1 MKTFIEIGTSDFNNL
16 DAFLDCG
23 WRGFFIEPVPKYFE
37 SLQEKV
43 KGKNSVCV
51 QTAITNYNGTIKMDV
66 LTPYQEEQ
74 WQRGISHVHA
84 EGNPANYSSNLVQRN
99 KDIGNVETII
109 VPCVTLDF
117 FLEHFNIVEVDFMQ
131 IDVEGH
137 ELAILEHYSWNVKP
151 KMLKIEHKF
160 IDDSRLTSL
169 LDSNGYKW
177 WMEREDVYAI
187 LMK

>member
-23 WRGFFIEPVPKYFE
+23 WRGFFVEPVPKYFE
-37 SLQEKV
+37 SLKEKV

-51 QTAITNYNGTIKMDV
+51 QTAISNYDGTIKMDV
-66 LTPYQEEQ
+66 LTPYEEEQ

-84 EGNPANYSSNLVQRN
+84 EGNHANYSSNLVQRN
-99 KDIGNVETII
+99 KDVGKVETIE

-151 KMLKIEHKF
+151 KMMKIEHKF
-160 IDDSRLTSL
+160 IDDKRLTNL
-169 LDSNGYKW
+169 LFKQGYKW
-177 WMEREDVYAI
+177 WLEREDVYAI
-187 LMK
+187 SML